1 MMRLLKALPAIALF
15 LLLLSACG
23 KQSQVACAEQPVAG
37 QVVPALLSCLD
48 ADASAVEVEGLLRD
62 WGRIDAEWGG
72 VTAADLLPA
81 TGDELVISYH
91 TDLQNAMWNP
101 QGTLVVL
108 QRQGS
113 AWEAAFDTSAL
124 EPPRPDGSPWDNWAY
139 EALQTGDATG
149 DGRDDVLLRLR
160 YSNGTHTS
168 FLRHAVLTAH
178 DADEARLM
186 FLEADL
192 LGDYQIVTAE
202 GDVLLQFTGANDLT
216 TGQQAIT
223 RTYTFSGNTFT
234 QVDEVINP
242 ALATASARLPDG
254 STWVTFD
261 QASSLGSS
269 SSDTWTGL
277 YRLRDGALTH
287 VPVPAP
293 VRVLEAAPNGA
304 LYVGAGCG
312 LLRYREGEWEQL
324 APIDC
329 GSDTTIGSGPITDIA
344 VADSDAV
351 WVGTPFSLARYD
363 GSWQA
368 FEIHAS
374 RLLVTPDESVWAA
387 GWDG

>member
-91 TDLQNAMWNP
+91 PDLQNAMWNP

-108 QRQGS
+108 QSQGS

-139 EALQTGDATG
+139 EVLQTGDATG
-149 DGRDDVLLRLR
+149 DGREDVLLRLR

-192 LGDYQIVTAE
+192 RGDYQIVTAE
-202 GDVLLQFTGANDLT
+202 DDALLRSTAGRDLA

-261 QASSLGSS
+261 QASSLGSL

-277 YRLRDGALTH
+277 YRLRDGTLTH

-293 VRVLEAAPNGA
+293 V
-304 LYVGAGCG
+304 
-312 LLRYREGEWEQL
+312 
-324 APIDC
+324 
-329 GSDTTIGSGPITDIA
+329 
-344 VADSDAV
+344 
-351 WVGTPFSLARYD
+351 
-363 GSWQA
+363 
-368 FEIHAS
+368 
-374 RLLVTPDESVWAA
+374 
-387 GWDG
+387 